1 MSNVTQ
7 ASTPM
12 LATGIWS
19 ALVTTIM
26 GLVISIPTLACY
38 YGLMLKFRSLHLS
51 AIESSRQALTIFRAR
66 KLGGSGD
73 LPRQPDEDQAAA
85 VGAAEVCND

>member
-26 GLVISIPTLACY
+26 GLVISIPTLACC

-51 AIESSRQALTIFRAR
+51 AVESSRQALTIFRAG
-66 KLGGSGD
+66 KLG
-73 LPRQPDEDQAAA
+73 
-85 VGAAEVCND
+85 